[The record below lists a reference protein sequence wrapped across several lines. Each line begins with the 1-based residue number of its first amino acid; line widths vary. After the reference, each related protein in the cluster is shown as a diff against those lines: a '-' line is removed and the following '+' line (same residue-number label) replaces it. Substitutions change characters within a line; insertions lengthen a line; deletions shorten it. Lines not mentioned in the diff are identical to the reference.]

1 MVQAG
6 FLFVGEVIDRGNSQL
21 MRFIPMKLT
30 NLGFH
35 GQRIQVLFLCF
46 VLFVSLVSKIAFG
59 KIHGMVQVL

>member
-1 MVQAG
+1 M
-6 FLFVGEVIDRGNSQL
+6 GEVIDRGNSQL

-35 GQRIQVLFLCF
+35 GHRIQVLFLCF

-59 KIHGMVQVL
+59 KIHGMV